1 MKPFYELRDPSR
13 FAEVLDRMMHDEPM
27 KWQGWMMDMETN
39 QLSLEAFR
47 KWLSS
52 EWYEKELLKE
62 EFPEFHFLEDDMLV
76 LDMQHELLAT
86 LN

>member
-1 MKPFYELRDPSR
+1 MSLFGKKDFEL
-13 FAEVLDRMMHDEPM
+13 VLDQLMLDEPM
-27 KWQGWMMDMETN
+27 RWQGLMLDMETN

-47 KWLSS
+47 KWLSA
-52 EWYEKELLKE
+52 EWYEKALLSDD
-62 EFPEFHFLEDDMLV
+62 FPEFEFLDDDMLV

>member
-1 MKPFYELRDPSR
+1 MKHYYELRDPNR

-39 QLSLEAFR
+39 TLSLEAFR
-47 KWLSS
+47 KWLSA
-52 EWYEKELLKE
+52 EWYEKQLMKDD
-62 EFPEFHFLEDDMLV
+62 FPEFEFLDDDMLV

>member
-1 MKPFYELRDPSR
+1 
-13 FAEVLDRMMHDEPM
+13 
-27 KWQGWMMDMETN
+27 
-39 QLSLEAFR
+39 
-47 KWLSS
+47 LSS

-62 EFPEFHFLEDDMLV
+62 EFPEFHFLDDDMLV

>member
-1 MKPFYELRDPSR
+1 MKHYYELRDPNR

-47 KWLSS
+47 KWLSA
-52 EWYEKELLKE
+52 EWYEKELLRDD
-62 EFPEFHFLEDDMLV
+62 FPELAFLDDDMLV
-76 LDMQHELLAT
+76 MDMQHELLAS